1 MASWYALGGVA
12 GGQEQQAQ
20 EQTNVNDNR
29 AARSAQRAGYFRP
42 ACPAFVGHGQI
53 YPPSLTT
60 PAERK
65 QLRALRSKKGREEMG
80 LFLVQGHKMVSEL
93 LSSPFKPRA
102 VFATAGGA
110 GALAAQAKQFGVG
123 FEVLPDHELEKLGT
137 FETGNEVVAVL
148 PFLPEASDV
157 APAMDELVL
166 AVDRLT
172 DPGNLGTILR
182 IADRFGVTRVLCS
195 KGTVEVF
202 NPKCV
207 QASMGS
213 VLRVRVRYDE
223 LAVRLRAWASAGA
236 HIYLADG
243 EGSNVF
249 TTELRRPA
257 VLVLGSES
265 HGLSPEVEMCATSVI
280 AIPQFGGA
288 ESLNVATAA
297 AALCMEF
304 ARRTLA

>member
-1 MASWYALGGVA
+1 M
-12 GGQEQQAQ
+12 
-20 EQTNVNDNR
+20 
-29 AARSAQRAGYFRP
+29 
-42 ACPAFVGHGQI
+42 GHGQI
-53 YPPSLTT
+53 YPRCLTT

-102 VFATAGGA
+102 VFATAGAA
-110 GALAAQAKQFGVG
+110 GALAAQAKQAGVG

-148 PFLPEASDV
+148 PFLPEASDTPPV
-157 APAMDELVL
+157 RNELVL
-166 AVDRLT
+166 ALDRLT

-182 IADRFGVTRVLCS
+182 IADRFGVTRVVCS

-213 VLRVRVRYDE
+213 ILRVQVRYDD
-223 LAVRLRAWASAGA
+223 LAVRLRAWSSAGA

-243 EGSNVF
+243 DGSNVF
-249 TTELRRPA
+249 SAELQRPA

-265 HGLSPEVEMCATSVI
+265 HGLSPEVKACASSVI

-304 ARRTLA
+304 ARRSST